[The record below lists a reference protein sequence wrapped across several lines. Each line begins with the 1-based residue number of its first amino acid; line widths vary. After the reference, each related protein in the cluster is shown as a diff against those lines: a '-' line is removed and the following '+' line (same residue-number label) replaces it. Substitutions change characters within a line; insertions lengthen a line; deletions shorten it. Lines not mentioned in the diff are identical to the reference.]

1 MPELS
6 LAYTGALGIMA
17 EGAAGFANPANRILV
32 ISAAVVAGL
41 IVLLALI
48 ARAGLGTVPSGLGAV
63 FEFIYDFIGDTA
75 ESMMGHVG
83 RRYIPFGMSV
93 FLFVLLCN
101 WSSLLPVPEVIM
113 EPGSQH
119 GHPIFE
125 CPSTSY
131 STTFALAV
139 ISFLAFNFYG
149 LRKCICGTYEPAER
163 DKYGHDGKGALG
175 FFTWLKHFLNPVP
188 SLWQEMEGAMRWLLL
203 PCLAVLFTVINIIEE
218 LARLV
223 SLSVRLYGNLY
234 GEHQVKVNLLSNITQ
249 QIDAVRAMITN
260 SAVDMNGII
269 SVLMVVLLWGTTFF
283 VSLIGTLAGF
293 IQAVVFFTL
302 TMTYISHVAINEH

>member
-6 LAYTGALGIMA
+6 LA
-17 EGAAGFANPANRILV
+17 AAGTLGMLAEAGGLANPANRILV
-32 ISAAVVAGL
+32 ISAGAVALL
-41 IVLLALI
+41 IILLALI
-48 ARAGLGTVPSGLGAV
+48 ARSGCGDVPSGMGAV
-63 FEFIYDFIGDTA
+63 FEFIFDFVSDTA

-83 RRYIPFGMSV
+83 KRFVPFGVSL
-93 FLFVLLCN
+93 FLFILLCN

-139 ISFLAFNFYG
+139 ISFLSFNFYG
-149 LRKCICGTYEPAER
+149 LRKCICGTYAPEDR
-163 DKYGHDGKGALG
+163 DKHGHDGKGPLG

-188 SLWQEMEGAMRWLLL
+188 SLWHEMEGAMRWLLL

-218 LARLV
+218 VARLV

-234 GEHQVKVNLLSNITQ
+234 GEHQVKVNLLSSITQ
-249 QIDAVRAMITN
+249 QLDIVRAMITN
-260 SAVDMNGII
+260 SAVDLNGII
-269 SVLMVVLLWGTTFF
+269 SVFMIVLLWGTTFF

-293 IQAVVFFTL
+293 IQAIVFFTL
-302 TMTYISHVAINEH
+302 TMTYISHVAVDEH